1 MSGIGRTSR
10 GRSSYTVPLMGGA
23 SSKKGVGG
31 LCGAADGRR
40 RATLSLGERG
50 EPASVDQLPT
60 SPCAVVAV
68 RRASTALECRSP
80 QCIDRPIVLGRGSMV
95 LDSVK
100 VTAQSSSGIPS
111 FDDNAAA
118 FDRYRFE
125 GQRMVSQSVSL
136 FDARY
141 PIFLA

>member
-23 SSKKGVGG
+23 SSKKGLAACAAPLTGAVERHSVSVSGG
-31 LCGAADGRR
+31 SPHQWTNCQLRR
-40 RATLSLGERG
+40 VPSWVRG
-50 EPASVDQLPT
+50 
-60 SPCAVVAV
+60 
-68 RRASTALECRSP
+68 ASTALECRSP
-80 QCIDRPIVLGRGSMV
+80 QCIDRRIVLGRGSMV

-111 FDDNAAA
+111 FDENAAA

-136 FDARY
+136 FDVRY
-141 PIFLA
+141 P